1 MKNRRIQDMVNNIKT
16 ITNLMILRLS
26 FLIAFIILLSSF
38 ASLAQTNIVRI
49 ACIGNSITAG
59 ARLTQP
65 LTESYPAVL
74 SSKLKQGEYLNYDV
88 KNFGIGGAT
97 ILKFGTPNLWPFLD
111 SLQNFK
117 PDIVII
123 KAGTN
128 ETVGQPRLNW
138 EHINEFEKD
147 YSDYI
152 SLIRKINPDCR
163 IVICS
168 PLDMVI
174 KTEGLSSERIA
185 DLNSRRPRI
194 WELRKRIKKI
204 ARSERVSFLDLTKPF
219 EGKSD
224 LMTKSDGVHPNREG
238 YHYLG
243 SLVFDYLVKNEIVS
257 K

>member
-1 MKNRRIQDMVNNIKT
+1 MMFKRINTTNFSSIFSITGIFLFCLFYHLTGNAQNI
-16 ITNLMILRLS
+16 
-26 FLIAFIILLSSF
+26 
-38 ASLAQTNIVRI
+38 RI

-65 LTESYPAVL
+65 KTESYPAVL
-74 SSKLKQGEYLNYDV
+74 SSMLKQGEYLNYEV

-97 ILKFGTPNLWPFLD
+97 ILKFGTPNLWSLID

-117 PDIVII
+117 PDIVLI

-128 ETVGQPRLNW
+128 ETVGKPRLNW
-138 EHINEFEKD
+138 ENINEFEKD

-174 KTEGLSSERIA
+174 QTEGLSSERIA
-185 DLNSRRPRI
+185 DLSGRGPRI
-194 WELRKRIKKI
+194 WELRKRIKRI
-204 ARSERVSFLDLTKPF
+204 ARSEQVSFLDLTKPF
-219 EGKSD
+219 KGKAN
-224 LMTKSDGVHPNREG
+224 LMTKSDGVHPNLEG
-238 YHYLG
+238 YHYLA
-243 SLVFDYLVKNEIVS
+243 SLVYDYLVKSKIVL

>member
-1 MKNRRIQDMVNNIKT
+1 MLKKLQT
-16 ITNLMILRLS
+16 TQTSSLLLR
-26 FLIAFIILLSSF
+26 FAFVIFCLLSPF
-38 ASLAQTNIVRI
+38 AVEAQKLRI
-49 ACIGNSITAG
+49 ACIGNSITFG
-59 ARLTQP
+59 ARLDKP
-65 LTESYPAVL
+65 DLESYPAVL
-74 SSKLKQGEYLNYDV
+74 SEMLKSNDYQNYRI

-97 ILKFGTPNLWPFLD
+97 LLRFGTPNLWPLID

-128 ETVGQPRLNW
+128 ETVGSPRLNW
-138 EHINEFEKD
+138 ENINNFEKD

-152 SLIRKINPDCR
+152 SLIRKVNPNCR

-174 KTEGLSSERIA
+174 QTEGLSPERIT
-185 DLNSRRPRI
+185 DLSGRRPRI

-204 ARSERVSFLDLTKPF
+204 ANTENTYFLELTRPF
-219 EGKSD
+219 KGKAN
-224 LMTKSDGVHPNREG
+224 LMTNKDGVHPNKDG
-238 YHYLG
+238 YQYLA
-243 SLVFDYLVKNEIVS
+243 SLVFDYMVKRKIVV

>member
-1 MKNRRIQDMVNNIKT
+1 MFKRIHTPKFSSIFSIV
-16 ITNLMILRLS
+16 
-26 FLIAFIILLSSF
+26 AFVLFCLFSPF
-38 ASLAQTNIVRI
+38 AAKAQSVRI

-74 SSKLKQGEYLNYDV
+74 SSMLQQGQYLNYEV

-97 ILKFGTPNLWPFLD
+97 ILRFGKPNLWPIID

-128 ETVGQPRLNW
+128 ETVGKPRLNW

-174 KTEGLSSERIA
+174 QTDGLSTERIL
-185 DLNSRRPRI
+185 DLSGRRPRI

-204 ARSERVSFLDLTKPF
+204 ARSEQVSFLDLTKPF
-219 EGKSD
+219 EGKAN
-224 LMTKSDGVHPNREG
+224 LMTISDGVHPNRDG
-238 YHYLG
+238 YHYLA
-243 SLVFDYLVKNEIVS
+243 SLVFDHLIKNKIVL

>member
-1 MKNRRIQDMVNNIKT
+1 MLKLIPTLKFSS
-16 ITNLMILRLS
+16 ILPRVLLVVICLFCS
-26 FLIAFIILLSSF
+26 FTVQ
-38 ASLAQTNIVRI
+38 AQKARI

-65 LTESYPAVL
+65 QTESYPAVL
-74 SSKLKQGEYLNYDV
+74 SAMLKQDGYLNYEV

-97 ILKFGTPNLWPFLD
+97 MLRYGKPNLWRLID

-128 ETVGQPRLNW
+128 ETVSKLLFNW

-147 YSDYI
+147 YSDYV
-152 SLIRKINPDCR
+152 SLIRKINPACR
-163 IVICS
+163 IIVCS

-174 KTEGLSSERIA
+174 QTDGLSDARID
-185 DLNSRRPRI
+185 DLTGRRPRI
-194 WELRKRIKKI
+194 WELRRRIKKI
-204 ARSERVSFLDLTKPF
+204 ARSEQLSFLDLTIPF
-219 EGKSD
+219 KGKAN
-224 LMTKSDGVHPNREG
+224 LMTKSDGVHPNADG
-238 YHYLG
+238 YQYLA
-243 SLVFDYLVKNEIVS
+243 SLVYKHLVKRKIVL

>member
-1 MKNRRIQDMVNNIKT
+1 MFKRINTPKFSSIFSLVAFVLFSLFSHFVKAQNI
-16 ITNLMILRLS
+16 
-26 FLIAFIILLSSF
+26 
-38 ASLAQTNIVRI
+38 RI
-49 ACIGNSITAG
+49 ACVGNSITAG
-59 ARLTQP
+59 ARLSQP

-74 SSKLKQGEYLNYDV
+74 SSMLKQGQLLNYDV

-97 ILKFGTPNLWPFLD
+97 ILRFGTPNLWPIID
-111 SLQNFK
+111 SLQKFK

-128 ETVGQPRLNW
+128 ETVGKPRLNW
-138 EHINEFEKD
+138 EHISEFEKD

-152 SLIRKINPDCR
+152 SQIRKINPDCR

-174 KTEGLSSERIA
+174 QTDGLSSERIA
-185 DLNSRRPRI
+185 DLSGRRPRI

-204 ARSERVSFLDLTKPF
+204 ARDEQVSFMDLTKPF
-219 EGKSD
+219 KGKAD
-224 LMTKSDGVHPNREG
+224 LMTKSDGVHPNRDG
-238 YHYLG
+238 YHYLA
-243 SLVFDYLVKNEIVS
+243 SLVFDHLVKNKIVL

>member
-1 MKNRRIQDMVNNIKT
+1 MYKRISTPK
-16 ITNLMILRLS
+16 LLS
-26 FLIAFIILLSSF
+26 IFSSVAFILFCLFSHFTANAQQLS
-38 ASLAQTNIVRI
+38 I

-65 LTESYPAVL
+65 KTESYPAVL
-74 SSKLKQGEYLNYDV
+74 SSMLKQGEYLNYEV

-97 ILKFGTPNLWPFLD
+97 ILRFGTPNLWPIID
-111 SLQNFK
+111 SLQNLR

-128 ETVGQPRLNW
+128 ETVGSPRLNW
-138 EHINEFEKD
+138 EHINEFEND
-147 YSDYI
+147 YSGYI
-152 SLIRKINPDCR
+152 SLIRKINPECR

-174 KTEGLSSERIA
+174 QTEGLSSERIA
-185 DLNSRRPRI
+185 DLNGRRPRI

-204 ARSERVSFLDLTKPF
+204 ARSEQVSFLDLTRPF
-219 EGKSD
+219 VGKAK
-224 LMTKSDGVHPNREG
+224 LMTKSDGVHPNLEG
-238 YHYLG
+238 YHYLA
-243 SLVFDYLVKNEIVS
+243 SLVYDYLVKSKIVV